1 MARAITFAEWLR
13 HGLMEE
19 TALALRI
26 ARIETFLYRAEVKEP
41 VKTSFGSIPRR
52 SALLLRVEDADGCHG
67 WGEVWCNF
75 PPFSADN
82 KVRLLETVIA
92 GAALAGEYADPT
104 DAWHALTARTER
116 WAIQGGEPGPFA
128 ACIAGLDLALWDL
141 VARRAGKP
149 LRALLAGDDVRR
161 TVTAYASGLNPDTAA
176 ATVARCRDAGFRAF
190 KVKVAFG
197 TEIDTATVSG
207 LAHDLRPGER
217 LMVDANQGWDLPEAR
232 RAVPHLGAYG
242 LGFIE
247 EPIPANR
254 PAAEW
259 AELAMLSSVPL
270 AGGENVMGYD
280 GFASLIANGHH
291 GVVQPDMLK
300 WGGVTG
306 AHAVARRA
314 VAAGRS
320 YCPHWLGSGIGLLA
334 AAQVLAAVGGPGM
347 LEHDVM
353 ENPLREALA
362 QPFPRVRDG
371 LFPLPD
377 RPGLGAEPDLQA
389 AADWLVA
396 RAEHRAPRS

>member
-1 MARAITFAEWLR
+1 MIRAGAFRRNIA
-13 HGLMEE
+13 MP
-19 TALALRI
+19 LRI
-26 ARIETFLYRAEVKEP
+26 GRIETFLYRAEVSEP

-52 SALLLRVEDADGCHG
+52 SALLLRVEDADGAHG

-82 KVRLLETVIA
+82 KMRLIETVI
-92 GAALAGEYADPT
+92 GPAALAGSYADPA
-104 DAWHALTARTER
+104 DAWHTITMRTAR
-116 WAIQGGEPGPFA
+116 WAIQGGEPAPFA

-141 VARRAGKP
+141 LARRTGKP
-149 LRALLAGDDVRR
+149 LRAVLAGDEVRN
-161 TVTAYASGLNPDTAA
+161 TVPAYASGLNPDTAPE
-176 ATVARCRDAGFRAF
+176 TVARCREAGFTAF

-197 TEIDTATVSG
+197 TEIDAAVVSG

-232 RAVPHLGAYG
+232 RAVSRLGSYG
-242 LGFIE
+242 LCFIE
-247 EPIPANR
+247 EPIPADR

-259 AELAMLSSVPL
+259 AELAMLSPVPL

-280 GFASLIANGHH
+280 GFATLIGNGHH

-306 AHAVARRA
+306 VHAVGRRA
-314 VAAGRS
+314 VSAGRS
-320 YCPHWLGSGIGLLA
+320 YCPHWLGTGIGLLA
-334 AAQVLAAVGGPGM
+334 AAQLLAAVGGPGM
-347 LEHDVM
+347 LEHDMM

-362 QPFPRVRDG
+362 QPFPRVQNG

-377 RPGLGAEPDLQA
+377 AAGLGGEPDLSA
-389 AADWLVA
+389 AAAWLVT
-396 RAEHRAPRS
+396 RAEHRAP